1 VSRERELPGVVADLA
16 PAPPRGA
23 SGVERIVAIALAAM
37 AVVLLLVW
45 VDLLRTATGGPVLPF
60 DWQNPLLDAQPGE
73 CVEVSDASLPGEKV
87 WLVVREPGVVLRPD
101 SGPAAIEGWRSV
113 VYPDPRRFP
122 PYLVCEARRAP
133 APGAAAAQIPPSR
146 SEALVFPLNGF
157 GMPLEALCALNDMQ
171 TQAIDWAG
179 QRHRGYAVGLR
190 RYGKLEGPWIL
201 YMSKDAPVLG
211 TTKRVYF
218 HGRDEMT
225 QSFLVPEGCR

>member
-1 VSRERELPGVVADLA
+1 MSRETDRPGALAD
-16 PAPPRGA
+16 PAPTA
-23 SGVERIVAIALAAM
+23 SRSATGVERIVAIALAAM

-45 VDLLRTATGGPVLPF
+45 VDLLRTPTGGPTAPF
-60 DWQNPLLDAQPGE
+60 DWQNPLLGAQPGE

-101 SGPAAIEGWRSV
+101 SGPATIEGWQSV
-113 VYPDPRRFP
+113 AYPDPRRFP

-133 APGAAAAQIPPSR
+133 APGAKAEQTPPSR

-171 TQAIDWAG
+171 PQAIDWAG
-179 QRHRGYAVGLR
+179 QRHRGFAVGLR
-190 RYGKLEGPWIL
+190 RYGRLEGPWIV

-211 TTKRVYF
+211 TTKRIYF
-218 HGRDEMT
+218 QGRDEMI

>member
-1 VSRERELPGVVADLA
+1 MPDPPVEPGR
-16 PAPPRGA
+16 PEGRRGQ
-23 SGVERIVAIALAAM
+23 
-37 AVVLLLVW
+37 LLS
-45 VDLLRTATGGPVLPF
+45 
-60 DWQNPLLDAQPGE
+60 AQPGA

-101 SGPAAIEGWRSV
+101 SGPATIEGWRSV
-113 VYPDPRRFP
+113 AYPDPRRFP

-133 APGAAAAQIPPSR
+133 TAGAAAQQTPPTR

-171 TQAIDWAG
+171 PQAIDWAG
-179 QRHRGYAVGLR
+179 QRHRGFAVGLR
-190 RYGKLEGPWIL
+190 RYGKLEGPWIV

-211 TTKRVYF
+211 TTKRTYF
-218 HGRDEMT
+218 QGRDEMT